1 MFSEWYIC
9 FLISFLEI
17 MKRPSD
23 MMCCAIDRYCQSN
36 AKKRAEDTLRG
47 TGNNGVT
54 WLFISIIIYKND
66 IELLV
71 IILIE
76 QQGLTK
82 AVMASRMNTSR
93 SALDRL
99 LDPDN
104 DSVTLKTL
112 QNAASTIGAHLE
124 MKLVFNKEAAWD
136 KQGPKKGPQKIGNKH
151 ELSYQRLEY
160 LWKTG
165 LPEPA

>member
-1 MFSEWYIC
+1 MNIENQHIGSSLDE
-9 FLISFLEI
+9 FLAEEGHLET
-17 MKRPSD
+17 SQSY
-23 MMCCAIDRYCQSN
+23 AIKQVLAWQIVQY
-36 AKKRAEDTLRG
+36 
-47 TGNNGVT
+47 
-54 WLFISIIIYKND
+54 
-66 IELLV
+66 
-71 IILIE
+71 IE

-124 MKLVFNKEAAWD
+124 MKLVFNKEAA
-136 KQGPKKGPQKIGNKH
+136 
-151 ELSYQRLEY
+151 
-160 LWKTG
+160 
-165 LPEPA
+165 